1 MRAREHFNGLL
12 AFLQEQLAGEEGFTL
27 GYNAEDS
34 AFIRFNQG
42 RVRQAGTVRQVYVT
56 LALYRG
62 LRHAESKLALSG
74 EREADLPLLQQAV
87 QQLRAILPG
96 LPDDPYLRLN
106 REAWRSES
114 SDAVAPQDAAAMA
127 VQISEL
133 AQGLDLVGFLAAG
146 PQYQGFASSWGA
158 FGWHVASSFNLE
170 FSLFH
175 GNAQAVKST
184 YAGERWDVEVFAGK
198 LHGARQQLAYLGRPL
213 RALAPGDYR
222 AYLSPAAL
230 EELFGLFCWGF
241 GAQALASGGSPLQRL
256 FSAKAALSPM
266 LSMDERIEGGLAPAF
281 TREGPRQAVTLIRA
295 GQPGERL
302 VSSRSAAEY
311 GLTANGA
318 CSGEYPLSLRVHGGE
333 LEEGEVLARL
343 GSGLYIGNL
352 WYCNFSDLPAGRL
365 TGMTRFATFWVEDGE
380 IQAPVSTM
388 RFDDSLFS
396 FFGEHLEALSRT
408 PELLLPGGTYG
419 ARQTGSMALPG
430 ALLSR
435 FTLTL

>member
-184 YAGERWDVEVFAGK
+184 YAGERWDAEVFAGK

-241 GAQALASGGSPLQRL
+241 GAQALASGGSPLLRL
-256 FSAKAALSPM
+256 FSGKAALSPL